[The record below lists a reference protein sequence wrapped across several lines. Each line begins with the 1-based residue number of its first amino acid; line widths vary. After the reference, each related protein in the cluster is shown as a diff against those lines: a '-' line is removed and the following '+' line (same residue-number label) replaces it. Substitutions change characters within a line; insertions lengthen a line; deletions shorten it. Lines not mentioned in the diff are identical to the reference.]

1 MRRWLPAFA
10 ALSGI
15 WGASFALIKVAVDA
29 GVPPVWVAL
38 WRCLL
43 GAVTLGVV
51 LVLRGERIP
60 RDRALWGHSAVVAV
74 LLNTVPF
81 ILFPFGETRV
91 SSVLAGVINATTPL
105 FTLAFAVLTVPEE
118 RRPGAR
124 RLLGLALGFVGV
136 LTVLGVWH
144 GVGPGEA
151 AGGLACLAAACCY
164 GAGFAYL
171 RRFLSG
177 RPESVTTL
185 SALQIGC
192 AAAELAVIAPLAAG
206 APHWPGAGPAAAL
219 LVFGMVGTGFA
230 YLLNLGL
237 VRTAGTTAA
246 SSVIY
251 VMPLWSTA
259 IGALF
264 LAEPVGW
271 NALAGGALVVA
282 AVALT
287 RPARR
292 RTVPVVPDASD
303 AAAPGIPVGHR
314 VSDEADEAPKP
325 CQAVGQGAR
334 RPGDGAYEDAA
345 HGDLPPERNLPDK
358 PVGTG
363 LIGQPYSYPT

>member
-1 MRRWLPAFA
+1 MRRWLPGFA
-10 ALSGI
+10 ALSAI

-43 GAVTLGVV
+43 GAVTLGAV

-81 ILFPFGETRV
+81 ILFPFGETMV
-91 SSVLAGVINATTPL
+91 SSVLAGVMNATTPL
-105 FTLAFAVLTVPEE
+105 FTLLFAVLTAAEE

-124 RLLGLALGFVGV
+124 RLTGLALGFVGV
-136 LTVLGVWH
+136 LTVLGVWR
-144 GVGPGEA
+144 GTGSGSGEA
-151 AGGLACLAAACCY
+151 VGGLVCLAAACCY

-230 YLLNLGL
+230 YVLNLDL
-237 VRTAGTTAA
+237 VRTAGATVA
-246 SSVIY
+246 SSVTY

-271 NALAGGALVVA
+271 NALAGGALVIA

-287 RPARR
+287 RPGR
-292 RTVPVVPDASD
+292 RTVSDTSDAADASD
-303 AAAPGIPVGHR
+303 VPGGTGA
-314 VSDEADEAPKP
+314 SDVADEASK
-325 CQAVGQGAR
+325 AR
-334 RPGDGAYEDAA
+334 QTAG
-345 HGDLPPERNLPDK
+345 
-358 PVGTG
+358 
-363 LIGQPYSYPT
+363 

>member
-1 MRRWLPAFA
+1 MFAVRRWLPGFV
-10 ALSGI
+10 ALSAI

-43 GAVTLGVV
+43 GAVTLGAV
-51 LVLRGERIP
+51 LVLRGEGIP

-91 SSVLAGVINATTPL
+91 SSVLAGVMNATTPL
-105 FTLAFAVLTVPEE
+105 FTLLFAVSVSYTH
-118 RRPGAR
+118 RQ
-124 RLLGLALGFVGV
+124 GFVGV

-144 GVGPGEA
+144 GIGSGEA

-185 SALQIGC
+185 SALQVTC
-192 AAAELAVIAPLAAG
+192 ATAELAVIAPLAG
-206 APHWPGAGPAAAL
+206 SAPQWPGGGPAVAL
-219 LVFGMVGTGFA
+219 LVFGVVGTGLA

-237 VRTAGTTAA
+237 VRAAGTAVA
-246 SSVIY
+246 SAVTY

-271 NALAGGALVVA
+271 NALAGGALVIA
-282 AVALT
+282 AVVLT
-287 RPARR
+287 HPRPR
-292 RTVPVVPDASD
+292 
-303 AAAPGIPVGHR
+303 AAAGP
-314 VSDEADEAPKP
+314 EEQAPKAR
-325 CQAVGQGAR
+325 QAVG
-334 RPGDGAYEDAA
+334 
-345 HGDLPPERNLPDK
+345 
-358 PVGTG
+358 
-363 LIGQPYSYPT
+363 

>member
-1 MRRWLPAFA
+1 MVAVRRWLPRFA
-10 ALSGI
+10 ALSAI

-43 GAVTLGVV
+43 GTATLGAV
-51 LVLRGERIP
+51 LVLRGEKVP

-81 ILFPFGETRV
+81 ILFPFGETRA
-91 SSVLAGVINATTPL
+91 SSVLAGVMNATTPL
-105 FTLAFAVLTVPEE
+105 FALLLTVLTVPEE

-124 RLLGLALGFVGV
+124 RLTGLVLGFVGV
-136 LTVLGVWH
+136 LTVLGVWR
-144 GVGPGEA
+144 GIGSGTAV
-151 AGGLACLAAACCY
+151 GGLTCLAAACCY

-192 AAAELAVIAPLAAG
+192 ATAELAVIVPFAAG
-206 APHWPGAGPAAAL
+206 APHWPGAGPAVAL
-219 LVFGMVGTGFA
+219 LVFGVVGTGLA

-237 VRTAGTTAA
+237 VRTAGTGVA
-246 SSVIY
+246 SAVAY

-271 NALAGGALVVA
+271 NALAGGVLVIA

-287 RPARR
+287 RPRPR
-292 RTVPVVPDASD
+292 PRTATG
-303 AAAPGIPVGHR
+303 AADQTPKAGQTVG
-314 VSDEADEAPKP
+314 
-325 CQAVGQGAR
+325 
-334 RPGDGAYEDAA
+334 
-345 HGDLPPERNLPDK
+345 
-358 PVGTG
+358 
-363 LIGQPYSYPT
+363 